1 MKLLRITTV
10 PISLRILL
18 KGQLEFMV
26 ANGIEVLTVSS
37 SGPDVSSLRVP
48 HKEVLM
54 TRSITPIRD
63 FVALIRLVIIIWRF
77 QPDIVHTHT
86 PKAGLLG
93 MLAAWLCRVPK
104 RLHTVAGLPWLE
116 SQGLRRWLL
125 KQMEALTFLSSTQ
138 VLVNSAGLKKIL
150 NAELPRIHK
159 ELLVL
164 GNGSTNGIDVT
175 YFSLTEQI
183 QNQAR
188 QLRSELVISQ
198 SDFVFCFIGRLVV
211 HKGIIEL
218 LTAFDH
224 LRQVNSNVKLFL
236 VGPIEEGRESLPSGY
251 LERIK
256 AGNGI
261 VAPGLVE
268 DVRPWLAAADAFV
281 LPTYREGFPN
291 VLLQAGCMGLP
302 VIATNINGCNEIIEN
317 ESTGLLIEPKNTQ
330 MLLSAMTRLF
340 RSNNERAI
348 FGLKLKE
355 SVLNNYSTETIWNEL
370 LALYKKPITRG
381 KSIFNN

>member
-150 NAELPRIHK
+150 NAELPRIDK

-236 VGPIEEGRESLPSGY
+236 VGRIEEGRESLPSGY